1 MPLVTIRPKG
11 QVTIPVNILQQL
23 SVEPYDQLEVKVHNG
38 IVTMVPAK
46 RKESSGSKRLQAF
59 IGIGRGY
66 WGDSPEKIT
75 QSIEDLRDSWDR

>member
-23 SVEPYDQLEVKVHNG
+23 SVEPYDQLEVKLHNG
-38 IVTMVPAK
+38 VVTMVPAN
-46 RKESSGSKRLQAF
+46 RKESPTSDRLQDF

-66 WGDSPEKIT
+66 WGESPDDMT
-75 QSIEDLRDSWDR
+75 QSIEDLRDSWSR